1 MEPPLVSGGLRSDF
15 NAQTMFDLE
24 EPLAFFITFRCYGT
38 WLHGDERGS
47 VDRNNNVYGTPTIPG
62 NKKWPDVS
70 VANLKHP
77 PVNLDLHMRR
87 SVEFAII
94 DTCKRREWDRYAL
107 NVRTNHAHVV
117 LRAPRTSASKVLHA
131 LKANATRQM
140 REDGCWTGGHSPWSD
155 RGSKRKLW
163 NKGAVDAAIDY
174 VLYGQGD
181 ELPDFD

>member
-1 MEPPLVSGGLRSDF
+1 
-15 NAQTMFDLE
+15 MFEHLE
-24 EPLAFFITFRCYGT
+24 EPLAFFMTFRCYGT

-47 VDRNNNVYGTPTIPG
+47 VDRNNNTYGTPRIPG
-62 NKKWPDVS
+62 HKKWLDVS

-77 PVNLDLHMRR
+77 PVNLDAKMRK
-87 SVEFAII
+87 SVEIAII
-94 DTCKRREWDRYAL
+94 DTCNKRSWDRYAF
-107 NVRTNHAHVV
+107 NIRTNHVHIV
-117 LRAPRTSASKVLHA
+117 LRAAQTSASRVLHA

-140 REDGCWTGGHSPWSD
+140 RQDDRWAGEHSPWSD

-163 NKGAVDAAIDY
+163 SKGAVDAAIDY